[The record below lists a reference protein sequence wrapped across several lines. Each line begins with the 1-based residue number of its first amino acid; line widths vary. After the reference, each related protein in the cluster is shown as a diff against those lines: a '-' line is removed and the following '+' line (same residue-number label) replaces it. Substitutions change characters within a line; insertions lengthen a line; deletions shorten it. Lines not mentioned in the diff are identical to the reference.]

1 PAPSTTCAYTTL
13 FRSEGQEGTL
23 AEPNLDGVAVSS
35 AREAG
40 QKHGVRQRLHLHT
53 WYAHG
58 HDLREAPRNAD
69 RPPTYRFLGGRV
81 RPLVDRKSTRLNS
94 SHGSIGSAPGTL
106 IRGHAARLLAPR
118 AHRHP
123 GRGRA
128 GRRPP

>member
-69 RPPTYRFLGGRV
+69 RAPTYRFLGRRV
-81 RPLVDRKSTRLNS
+81 RPLVRAFSCVAPQS
-94 SHGSIGSAPGTL
+94 FGAVGSAPGTL
-106 IRGHAARLLAPR
+106 ITRHAATLLA
-118 AHRHP
+118 AY
-123 GRGRA
+123 G
-128 GRRPP
+128 